1 LAAKDGTAKRAG
13 YGENNMFAWG
23 KSDIGKAR
31 KDNQD
36 SYVYSVSDA
45 KKLAFAVVCD
55 GMGGAAAGNIA
66 SQLALE
72 NFTEHIREANC
83 KNLSHEQICT
93 LLENALEDANRV
105 VHDKAMS
112 ERAFAGMGTTLV
124 GVVATQNKVAV
135 INVGDSRAYKINSE
149 GISKITD
156 DHSLVADMVRM
167 GEITEEQA
175 REHPGKN
182 LITRAVGTDV
192 TVSGDIFF
200 PEIKKGD
207 FILLCSD
214 GLSNLVSEQE
224 MLYEVIYGGEHEDC
238 CSRLIDI
245 ANNRGGFDNI
255 TVVLL
260 AF

>member
-1 LAAKDGTAKRAG
+1 MAG
-13 YGENNMFAWG
+13 YGDKMFAWG
-23 KSDIGKAR
+23 KSDIGMAR

-72 NFTEHIREANC
+72 RFTEHIRETNC
-83 KNLSHEQICT
+83 KNYSHEQICK
-93 LLENALEDANRV
+93 LLETALEDANTA
-105 VHDKAMS
+105 VHDKAKS
-112 ERAFAGMGTTLV
+112 EPALSGMGTTLV
-124 GVVATQNKVAV
+124 AAVATQTKVAI
-135 INVGDSRAYKINSE
+135 INVGDSRAYKINAD
-149 GISKITD
+149 GITKITN

-167 GEITEEQA
+167 GELTEEQA
-175 REHPGKN
+175 EAHPGKN

-192 TVSGDIFF
+192 TVTGDVFF
-200 PEIKKGD
+200 PDVKQGE

-224 MLYEVIYGGEHEDC
+224 MLYEVIYGGSQEDC
-238 CSRLIDI
+238 CARLIDI

>member
-1 LAAKDGTAKRAG
+1 
-13 YGENNMFAWG
+13 MFAWG
-23 KSDIGKAR
+23 KSDIGRAR

-36 SYVYSVSDA
+36 SFAYSVSET

-72 NFTEHIREANC
+72 SFTARIREAEC
-83 KNLSHEQICT
+83 KNFSYEQLT
-93 LLENALEDANRV
+93 SLLEKALEDANSSVRE
-105 VHDKAMS
+105 KSMS
-112 ERAFAGMGTTLV
+112 SPKFAGMGTTLV
-124 GVVATQNKVAV
+124 SVVATSTKVAV
-135 INVGDSRAYKINSE
+135 LNVGDSRAYKINSE
-149 GISKITD
+149 GITRITN
-156 DHSLVADMVRM
+156 DHSLVADMVRF
-167 GEITEEQA
+167 GELTEEQA
-175 REHPGKN
+175 QEHPGKN

-200 PEIKKGD
+200 PEIKRGD

-224 MLYEVIYGGEHEDC
+224 ILYEVVYGGDKEDC
-238 CSRLIDI
+238 CSRLIGI
-245 ANNRGGFDNI
+245 ANSRGGFDNI
-255 TVVLL
+255 TVILL

>member
-1 LAAKDGTAKRAG
+1 
-13 YGENNMFAWG
+13 MFAWG
-23 KSDIGKAR
+23 KSDIGMAR

-55 GMGGAAAGNIA
+55 GMGGAAAGNVA

-72 NFTEHIREANC
+72 KFTEHIKETNC
-83 KNLSHEQICT
+83 KNFSHEQICT
-93 LLENALEDANRV
+93 LLENALEDANTA
-105 VHDKAMS
+105 VHDKALS
-112 ERAFAGMGTTLV
+112 DRSFTGMGTTLV
-124 GVVATQNKVAV
+124 AVVATSSKVAV
-135 INVGDSRAYKINSE
+135 INVGDSRAYKINAE
-149 GISKITD
+149 GISKITN

-175 REHPGKN
+175 QEHPGKN

-192 TVSGDIFF
+192 TVTGDVFF
-200 PEIKKGD
+200 PEIERGD

-224 MLYEVIYGGEHEDC
+224 MLYEVMHGDSHEDC

-245 ANNRGGFDNI
+245 ANKRGGFDNI

>member
-1 LAAKDGTAKRAG
+1 MTV
-13 YGENNMFAWG
+13 YGENMFAWG
-23 KSDIGKAR
+23 KSDIGMAR

-72 NFTEHIREANC
+72 KFTEHIRETNC
-83 KNLSHEQICT
+83 KNFSHEQICT
-93 LLENALEDANRV
+93 LLENALEDANTA

-112 ERAFAGMGTTLV
+112 DCALTGMGTTLV
-124 GVVATQNKVAV
+124 AVVATSSKVAV

-149 GISKITD
+149 GIVKITN

-175 REHPGKN
+175 QAHPGKN

-192 TVSGDIFF
+192 SVEGDVFF
-200 PEIKKGD
+200 PDIKRGD

-214 GLSNLVSEQE
+214 GLSNLVTEQE
-224 MLYEVIYGGEHEDC
+224 MLYEVMYGEKEDC
-238 CSRLIDI
+238 CTRLIDI